1 MIMMM
6 MMNVVMKTCEG
17 LGDHRRRHVM
27 GREGHLADPHHQH
40 HHSCTVVNLCI
51 CTTTLCTFLHF
62 STFVPPLLYF
72 CTTTPCTFVHFSTFE
87 PPLLYFCATTTCT
100 FVHLCTFASAGGR
113 CADIS
118 KLLPIIFMHFSS
130 LYTFCTL
137 CHSKD
142 LRDAKVQMLHFERVS
157 EKFLLTSKC
166 WHFCILA
173 CIDRV
178 VSGQIALCFGT
189 EGNFVRI

>member
-1 MIMMM
+1 MIFESYQFLTNSKIMMM

-72 CTTTPCTFVHFSTFE
+72 CTTTPCTFVHF
-87 PPLLYFCATTTCT
+87 
-100 FVHLCTFASAGGR
+100 CTFASAGGR

-118 KLLPIIFMHFSS
+118 KLLQIICVHLSS

-142 LRDAKVQMLHFERVS
+142 VRDAKVQMLHFERVS
-157 EKFLLTSKC
+157 EKFLLT
-166 WHFCILA
+166 
-173 CIDRV
+173 
-178 VSGQIALCFGT
+178 
-189 EGNFVRI
+189 